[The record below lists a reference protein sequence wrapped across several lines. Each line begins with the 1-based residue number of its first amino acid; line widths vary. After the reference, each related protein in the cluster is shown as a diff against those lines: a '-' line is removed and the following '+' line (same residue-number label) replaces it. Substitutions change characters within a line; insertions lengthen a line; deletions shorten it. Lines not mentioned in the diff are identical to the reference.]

1 MMWAIIYMAQMHP
14 LVQPVM
20 NKGECMFLERER
32 EMEKAR
38 YMIINTHTHTHRKL
52 NRIHFNENKDAR
64 TGVRDLL

>member
-1 MMWAIIYMAQMHP
+1 
-14 LVQPVM
+14 
-20 NKGECMFLERER
+20 MFLERER

-52 NRIHFNENKDAR
+52 NRIHFDENKDAR